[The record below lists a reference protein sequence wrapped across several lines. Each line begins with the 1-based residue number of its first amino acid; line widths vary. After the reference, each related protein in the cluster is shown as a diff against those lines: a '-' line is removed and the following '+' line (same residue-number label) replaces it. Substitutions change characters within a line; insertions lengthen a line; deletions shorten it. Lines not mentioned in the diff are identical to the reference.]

1 VSHATTSEVLHLFD
15 AHEKA
20 QNNDLVNAGVYF
32 ISTQIYQEFD
42 KVHAITLFDVDR
54 LGQDSAAGEG

>member
-1 VSHATTSEVLHLFD
+1 MLHLFD